1 MMNDMKIL
9 IAKHI
14 GFCPG
19 VKRAYTMAIE
29 AFDKNP
35 QPVYLLGELVHN
47 HQAVKMLVEKG
58 ARLED
63 EVERIPDKTTVVT
76 RSHGL
81 ERKTRKKLLDKGI
94 TIVDT
99 TCPRVRKVQS
109 LAGELE
115 KKGYTMIILGD
126 PNHAEIKAL
135 ISELSSK
142 PLVLGKD
149 STDWGKK
156 LNALPENKPLA
167 VIEQTTFPQQQY
179 LDFCRLLKEKNRT
192 NRCLIYNTLCPETE
206 HRQNELNSYLQT
218 GKIDIVIILGGKH
231 SSNTRGL
238 YLVAKDQAPR
248 TIWIEDPN
256 EVEKSWFQPNQTILI
271 VSGASTPD
279 CAVKELVEKI
289 Q

>member
-1 MMNDMKIL
+1 MDDMKIL
-9 IAKHI
+9 IAKHT

-19 VKRAYTMAIE
+19 VKRAYAMAMKS
-29 AFDKNP
+29 FDKSW

-47 HQAVKMLVEKG
+47 HRAVKMLVDKG
-58 ARLED
+58 ARLEE
-63 EVERIPDKTTVVT
+63 EVEKIPDKVTVIT

-81 ERKTRKKLLDKGI
+81 ERKTREKLLEKGV

-99 TCPRVRKVQS
+99 TCPRVQKVQL

-115 KKGYTMIILGD
+115 KKGYTLIVLGD

-135 ISELSSK
+135 ISELEAI

-149 STDWGKK
+149 SSEWEEK
-156 LNALPENKPLA
+156 LKALPKNQPLA
-167 VIEQTTFPQQQY
+167 VIEQTTFPRQQY
-179 LDFCRLLKEKNRT
+179 LNFCQLIEEKNLL
-192 NRCLIYNTLCPETE
+192 NHCLIENTICPETE
-206 HRQNELNSYLQT
+206 HRQSELFSLLQT
-218 GKIDIVIILGGKH
+218 GKIDVVLILGGKH

-238 YLVAKDQAPR
+238 YLVAKDQAPH
-248 TIWIEDPN
+248 TIWIEDSN
-256 EVEKSWFQPNQTILI
+256 EAQKSWFHPDQTILI

-279 CAVKELVEKI
+279 REVKELVEKL